1 MTKIIKTIIADDQ
14 PIFIEGLHTI
24 LAQSHHVPI
33 TVVGVYGSSTSLLKA
48 IRREPIDLIIMDLNL
63 RGIDGLELIKR
74 IRNQHGASP
83 LIQVL
88 SRYGNSRMVKSTLQ
102 AGANAYILKT
112 GAPGELLNSLE
123 QIIQGGSYVGKG
135 VDVENERGLQDNG
148 VKSFEEKFVK
158 KYYLT
163 KREIQVLRLITQ
175 AKSNKEI
182 AKELF
187 ISDQTV
193 SVHRK
198 NIMRKV
204 GVSNTAGLIRQAYEY
219 CLI

>member
-1 MTKIIKTIIADDQ
+1 MTKVIKTIIADDQ
-14 PIFIEGLHTI
+14 PIFLEGLRKI
-24 LAQSHHVPI
+24 LSQNQHLAI
-33 TVVGVYGSSTSLLKA
+33 TVTGVHKSGHALLQA
-48 IRREPIDLIIMDLNL
+48 IQQEAVDLIIMDLNL
-63 RGIDGLELIKR
+63 DGLDGLEVIKT
-74 IRNQHGASP
+74 IRQQGASP

-88 SRYGNSRMVKSTLQ
+88 SRYGNSAMVKSTLQ

-112 GAPGELLNSLE
+112 GAPGELLDSL
-123 QIIQGGSYVGKG
+123 QQVLQGKSYVGKG
-135 VDVENERGLQDNG
+135 VDTAGEKGLQGNG

-163 KREIQVLRLITQ
+163 KREMQVLRLITQ

-182 AKELF
+182 ARELF

-219 CLI
+219 CLV

>member
-1 MTKIIKTIIADDQ
+1 MTKVIKTIIADDQ
-14 PIFIEGLHTI
+14 PIFLEGLQKI
-24 LAQSHHVPI
+24 LSQNRQLSIQV
-33 TVVGVYGSSTSLLKA
+33 TGVHKSGSALLKA
-48 IRREPIDLIIMDLNL
+48 IQQEDIDLIIMDLNL
-63 RGIDGLELIKR
+63 KGTDGLDVIKK
-74 IRNQHGASP
+74 IRARGEYP
-83 LIQVL
+83 RIQVL
-88 SRYGNSRMVKSTLQ
+88 SRYANPRMVKSTLQ

-112 GAPGELLNSLE
+112 GAPEELLNSLV
-123 QIIQGGSYVGKG
+123 QVLQGTSYIGRG
-135 VDVENERGLQDNG
+135 VDVENEKGLGNNG
-148 VKSFEEKFVK
+148 VQSFEEKFVK

-204 GVSNTAGLIRQAYEY
+204 GVSNTAGLIRRAYEY
-219 CLI
+219 CLV

>member
-1 MTKIIKTIIADDQ
+1 MTKVIKTIIADDQ
-14 PIFIEGLHTI
+14 PIFLEGVQKI
-24 LAQSHHVPI
+24 LSQNRNLSISVA
-33 TVVGVYGSSTSLLKA
+33 GVYKSGKALLKA
-48 IRREPIDLIIMDLNL
+48 LQQEPIDLIIMDLNL
-63 RGIDGLELIKR
+63 KDMDGLEVVKQ
-74 IRNQHGASP
+74 IREQGDHP

-112 GAPGELLNSLE
+112 GAPDELLNSIA
-123 QIIQGGSYVGKG
+123 QILRGDAYVGKG
-135 VDVENERGLQDNG
+135 VDVENEKGLQNNG

-163 KREIQVLRLITQ
+163 KREIQVLHLITQ
-175 AKSNKEI
+175 AKSNKQI

-204 GVSNTAGLIRQAYEY
+204 GVSNTAGLIRRAYEY
-219 CLI
+219 CLV

>member
-1 MTKIIKTIIADDQ
+1 MTKVIKTIIADDQ
-14 PIFIEGLHTI
+14 PIFLEGLQQI
-24 LAQSHHVPI
+24 LSQNRQLSIQVI
-33 TVVGVYGSSTSLLKA
+33 GVHKSGGALLKA
-48 IRREPIDLIIMDLNL
+48 IQQEDIDLIIMDLNL
-63 RGIDGLELIKR
+63 KGTDGLEVIKK
-74 IRNQHGASP
+74 IRARGAHP
-83 LIQVL
+83 FIQVL
-88 SRYGNSRMVKSTLQ
+88 SRYANPRMVKSTLQ

-112 GAPGELLNSLE
+112 GAPEELLHSLE
-123 QIIQGGSYVGKG
+123 QVLQGTSYIGKG
-135 VDVENERGLQDNG
+135 VDVENEKGLGNNG
-148 VKSFEEKFVK
+148 VQSFEEKFVK

-204 GVSNTAGLIRQAYEY
+204 GVSNTAGLIRRAYEY
-219 CLI
+219 CLV